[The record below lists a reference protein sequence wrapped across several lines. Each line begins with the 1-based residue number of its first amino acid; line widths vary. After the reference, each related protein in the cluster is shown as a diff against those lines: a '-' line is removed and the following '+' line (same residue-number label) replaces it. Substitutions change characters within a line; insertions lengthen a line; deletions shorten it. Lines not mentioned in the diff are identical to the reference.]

1 MSGEIIAILAVGV
14 TLLAVLLG
22 ALVPIL
28 VSINGKLHTLGE
40 RVARIE
46 GALSPMRP
54 ATPAPPSTPPA
65 RSSDPAPVTAR

>member
-1 MSGEIIAILAVGV
+1 MSGEVVAILAVGV
-14 TLLAVLLG
+14 TLLAVLLLG

-54 ATPAPPSTPPA
+54 AE
-65 RSSDPAPVTAR
+65 

>member
-46 GALSPMRP
+46 GVLSPMRP
-54 ATPAPPSTPPA
+54 AAPAPPSTPAP
-65 RSSDPAPVTAR
+65 SSDPAPVTAR

>member
-1 MSGEIIAILAVGV
+1 MSGEIVATLAVGV

-40 RVARIE
+40 RAARIE

-54 ATPAPPSTPPA
+54 AE
-65 RSSDPAPVTAR
+65 

>member
-54 ATPAPPSTPPA
+54 AE
-65 RSSDPAPVTAR
+65 